1 MNIVD
6 FYHELVKGNSNGS
19 DFRLFTYKDGLSIG
33 FDSDGHLCAVITSSN
48 KAMNP
53 LMQRTKMISV
63 ECNTPIHYVF
73 DDGEQNAVVHIV
85 RSYADNS
92 KDNEIFLELVNAMIN
107 KEETSDEE
115 ILETFRTLS
124 SFFAD
129 RSEPSDLELF
139 GLYAEVETIL
149 KYRSLQL
156 ENYWQTKD
164 KMKFDFSISDKV
176 KIEVKSTIK
185 SLRTHHFKHD
195 QLVTSMYDIY
205 VLSYMFRLDDEGVSL
220 WDKLNTVKPL
230 LGNYPKKLA
239 RIDLII
245 KNVSEE
251 RLKSIKFSQQYID
264 SKVRVYRAVDVPKFN
279 EYTPDGVANAEY
291 DCNLDLAP
299 YMEESDFIKCL
310 KDIIEGE
317 QEWQG

>member
-164 KMKFDFSISDKV
+164 KMKFDFSIS
-176 KIEVKSTIK
+176 
-185 SLRTHHFKHD
+185 
-195 QLVTSMYDIY
+195 
-205 VLSYMFRLDDEGVSL
+205 
-220 WDKLNTVKPL
+220 
-230 LGNYPKKLA
+230 
-239 RIDLII
+239 
-245 KNVSEE
+245 
-251 RLKSIKFSQQYID
+251 
-264 SKVRVYRAVDVPKFN
+264 
-279 EYTPDGVANAEY
+279 
-291 DCNLDLAP
+291 
-299 YMEESDFIKCL
+299 
-310 KDIIEGE
+310 
-317 QEWQG
+317 